1 MFLLKPTIN
10 TLLHTTIVNFLS
22 VTFCLFWGPNRRW
35 DSSSEAE
42 DILWCSWYP
51 HWTWPLLNRT
61 GSLRLPVYITE
72 ITLQLQLLSYGLI
85 TAKVIIETKLPLTK
99 CGLIKWPAPFTSR
112 KKVSLWRAGSH
123 NLTKS
128 GCPSSVSREITLNA
142 YSSCS
147 WQSITIFHPL
157 IFIIFHCFTCI
168 LFIWLRAEAR
178 ERGSEGGREGGYL
191 PVCVSQTFKTILLLF
206 CVFDSSHEEMQN
218 AIVCHPS
225 CSWS

>member
-1 MFLLKPTIN
+1 M
-10 TLLHTTIVNFLS
+10 
-22 VTFCLFWGPNRRW
+22 
-35 DSSSEAE
+35 
-42 DILWCSWYP
+42 
-51 HWTWPLLNRT
+51 LNRT

-72 ITLQLQLLSYGLI
+72 ITLQPQILSYGLI

-157 IFIIFHCFTCI
+157 IFIIFHCFT
-168 LFIWLRAEAR
+168 LHTFYLAPSR
-178 ERGSEGGREGGYL
+178 SEGEREWGREDIFLCVCHKRSKLFYFCFVCL
-191 PVCVSQTFKTILLLF
+191 ILLMRKCRMRVCVIRPAAGPK
-206 CVFDSSHEEMQN
+206 
-218 AIVCHPS
+218 
-225 CSWS
+225 